1 MSYTA
6 DPRVTIKFSIISKS
20 QEAELISANLRNTYQ
35 VDEKISTHL
44 KLSAATS
51 DSVEVIQAYF
61 ISRWVFIVAA
71 IAW

>member
-20 QEAELISANLRNTYQ
+20 QKLISANLRNTYQ